1 MEEEATREVSQ
12 ERRRGGEEEVKDA
25 AQLDAEWAFR
35 LRIIEM
41 FLAEILIITFI
52 CWVSLSRSLSPSL
65 PLSPSL
71 SLSLAFRKNG
81 LTTIYEFQISCL
93 PKIWASHAHIQE
105 HFVVLL
111 RLHLRRASSCPPAT
125 PLCQTLDW
133 AELSAF
139 SQFEY
144 FNINEKCSGQ
154 SFFGCCYQFAA
165 FANEN

>member
-1 MEEEATREVSQ
+1 MGISVAHNLNVP
-12 ERRRGGEEEVKDA
+12 RGNTNNYIY
-25 AQLDAEWAFR
+25 L
-35 LRIIEM
+35 L
-41 FLAEILIITFI
+41 
-52 CWVSLSRSLSPSL
+52 SLSLPFSLPLSL